1 MQITDHGSNKSGK
14 AGDREELPQEV
25 RVDRESERVNKPQ
38 IDCGWTGKSV
48 EVSLDQKKGM
58 TGRNTSSLNEGRR
71 RWTAGRL
78 MERESEGEK
87 RGRR

>member
-1 MQITDHGSNKSGK
+1 
-14 AGDREELPQEV
+14 
-25 RVDRESERVNKPQ
+25 
-38 IDCGWTGKSV
+38 
-48 EVSLDQKKGM
+48 M